1 MVQIAGYDMCIYKKK
16 IIENRAVRHGSVH
29 FYSSKETEKQVE
41 IILEMMDW

>member
-1 MVQIAGYDMCIYKKK
+1 MVQVAGYDICIYKKK
-16 IIENRAVRHGSVH
+16 FIENRAVRHGSVH